1 MSRVFKA
8 EILERIYT
16 QVIFGIVRTHGR
28 ESAVET
34 AGALIEA
41 GFSVLEVSMT
51 TPGAL
56 DALRELTAGHPRAL
70 IGAGTVLD
78 GLSARMAVDAGAS
91 FIVSPN
97 LSEEVIITG
106 SRYGLPVIPGVA
118 TPSEVV
124 RAMEMGADVVK
135 AFPGSV
141 LGTGFIRALKGPIPR
156 ARVIPV
162 GGVDAS
168 NLAEW
173 IKAGAYAL
181 GLGRG
186 LTHPG
191 GTWEI
196 TEAFHRNARDFLALV
211 NDEKDRR
218 AGGRAGG
225 AAGARADGRINGR
238 ADGRVGEA
246 ANRRTNHG

>member
-16 QVIFGIVRTHGR
+16 QVIFGIVRTHGM

-56 DALRELTAGHPRAL
+56 DALRELTAGHPGAL

-141 LGTGFIRALKGPIPR
+141 LGTEFIRALKGPIPR

-196 TEAFHRNARDFLALV
+196 TEAFHRNSRNFLALV
-211 NDEKDRR
+211 KDEKARR
-218 AGGRAGG
+218 AGGRIN
-225 AAGARADGRINGR
+225 ARADGGI
-238 ADGRVGEA
+238 GEA

>member
-56 DALRELTAGHPRAL
+56 DALRELTAGHPGAL

-118 TPSEVV
+118 TPSEAV

-141 LGTGFIRALKGPIPR
+141 LGTEFIRALKGPIPR

-196 TEAFHRNARDFLALV
+196 TEAFHRNARNFLALV
-211 NDEKDRR
+211 KDEKARR
-218 AGGRAGG
+218 AGGAAGGRAGG
-225 AAGARADGRINGR
+225 RINARADGGI
-238 ADGRVGEA
+238 GEA
-246 ANRRTNHG
+246 ANRITNHG

>member
-16 QVIFGIVRTHGR
+16 QVIFGIVRTHGM

-56 DALRELTAGHPRAL
+56 DALRELTAGHPGAL

-196 TEAFHRNARDFLALV
+196 TEAFYRNARDFLALV

-218 AGGRAGG
+218 AGG
-225 AAGARADGRINGR
+225 AAGAQAG
-238 ADGRVGEA
+238 GRVGEA

>member
-56 DALRELTAGHPRAL
+56 DALRQLTAGHPGAL

-191 GTWEI
+191 GTWGI

-211 NDEKDRR
+211 NDEKARR

-225 AAGARADGRINGR
+225 AAGTR

>member
-56 DALRELTAGHPRAL
+56 DALRELTAGHPGAL

-118 TPSEVV
+118 TPSEAV

-141 LGTGFIRALKGPIPR
+141 LGTEFIRALKGPIPR

-196 TEAFHRNARDFLALV
+196 TEAFHRNARNFLALV
-211 NDEKDRR
+211 KDEKARR
-218 AGGRAGG
+218 AGGAAGGRAGG
-225 AAGARADGRINGR
+225 RINARADGGI
-238 ADGRVGEA
+238 GEA

>member
-16 QVIFGIVRTHGR
+16 QVIFDIVRTHGR

-34 AGALIEA
+34 AGALI
-41 GFSVLEVSMT
+41 
-51 TPGAL
+51 
-56 DALRELTAGHPRAL
+56 
-70 IGAGTVLD
+70 GAGTVLD
-78 GLSARMAVDAGAS
+78 GLSTRMAVDAGAS

-196 TEAFHRNARDFLALV
+196 TEAFHRKARDFLALV
-211 NDEKDRR
+211 NDEKARR

-225 AAGARADGRINGR
+225 AAGARADGRIKGR